1 MSEVIRF
8 NQLNQP
14 FVGLTGRV
22 DFNEAKIHG
31 VSLITSQIEAT
42 GHGLFVDD
50 ICLNQL
56 HQFGKEMGQ
65 VPVTQDH
72 EGGVADGN
80 GYIENIRLD
89 GKQLRGDW
97 CLLKSHPDTVT
108 MLERADRQ
116 PRTFGLSLAFK
127 GNPEGTLYMGKK
139 CARAE
144 ALLSADVVK
153 RPAANPM
160 GLFSAKDNA
169 NVDSRQKGA
178 RKTIELQ
185 NTMPTEPTL
194 QEVLAELQSVRGELA
209 QQQEI
214 TEQLV
219 DHANQSVTGA
229 EQSGEVDPAFL
240 SALNDA
246 SDEELAAYNEQ
257 NGTDISREDI
267 NGAVSEYNA
276 GLSAQQGEEQGEQ
289 GQEGDGQYEGSY
301 GGEQGAGEMA
311 GAAAGGEGGGATSFA
326 ALQREL
332 IQLKARL
339 NKRDAQEIQ
348 FAEKQATNDVRTK
361 ISAIVSQ
368 RDQLVQFADRVVAEN
383 EALRLHVRTGTRPVA
398 AGVDAG
404 IRLFHSGNDELHP
417 FQQRVLAFKAEKKC
431 SDGQAITFAIKE
443 PNGSALH
450 ADWLQSNSGHT
461 IRA

>member
-50 ICLNQL
+50 ICLHQL

-65 VPVTQDH
+65 VPVTQNH
-72 EGGVADGN
+72 EGGVEDVN
-80 GYIENIRLD
+80 GWVENIHLD

-160 GLFSAKDNA
+160 GLFSAKDSQ
-169 NVDSRQKGA
+169 NVDSSKNLVS

-185 NTMPTEPTL
+185 NTMPAEPTL
-194 QEVLAELQSVRGELA
+194 QDVLAELQSMQQTIA
-209 QQQEI
+209 QQGEMQQNI
-214 TEQLV
+214 IG
-219 DHANQSVTGA
+219 HINQGVTGA
-229 EQSGEVDPAFL
+229 PEAGEVDPAFL

-246 SDEELAAYNEQ
+246 SDEGLAAYNQQ
-257 NGTDISREDI
+257 NGTNISREDI

-276 GLSAQQGEEQGEQ
+276 GLAANQGEEQGE
-289 GQEGDGQYEGSY
+289 EGDGQFEGSY
-301 GGEQGAGEMA
+301 GSEQSQGEMA
-311 GAAAGGEGGGATSFA
+311 SAGGGAETGAAGQAFA

-332 IQLKARL
+332 IELKRKFNA
-339 NKRDAQEIQ
+339 KEQKEIQ
-348 FAEKQATNDVRTK
+348 FAEAQATSDVRTK
-361 ISAIVSQ
+361 ISAIVGQ
-368 RDQLVQFADRVVAEN
+368 RDQLVQLSEKLVAEN
-383 EALRLHVRTGTRPVA
+383 EALRMHVRTGTRPVI
-398 AGVDAG
+398 AG
-404 IRLFHSGNDELHP
+404 IDTGVRLFQAGSNGQMHPWQERVRQIELS
-417 FQQRVLAFKAEKKC
+417 EKVSTAK
-431 SDGQAITFAIKE
+431 AITLADKE
-443 PNGSALH
+443 DNGAAHEDFIFS
-450 ADWLQSNSGHT
+450 QGKN
-461 IRA
+461 RR

>member
-194 QEVLAELQSVRGELA
+194 QEVLAELQAVRGELA

-214 TEQLV
+214 SQQLVAHINEGIAEDQNEGEEQGISREQLE
-219 DHANQSVTGA
+219 AYN
-229 EQSGEVDPAFL
+229 
-240 SALNDA
+240 NA
-246 SDEELAAYNEQ
+246 SDEQLAELGITRADVDAAVGEFNDSL
-257 NGTDISREDI
+257 G
-267 NGAVSEYNA
+267 
-276 GLSAQQGEEQGEQ
+276 GEEQGEQ
-289 GQEGDGQYEGSY
+289 GQEGDGQFEGSY

>member
-1 MSEVIRF
+1 MEANILFHS
-8 NQLNQP
+8 QTA
-14 FVGLTGRV
+14 TGMTGVV
-22 DFNEAKIHG
+22 DQQNAVLHG
-31 VSLITSQIEAT
+31 VALIHSELEAD
-42 GHGLFVDD
+42 GHGLWIDRT
-50 ICLNQL
+50 LLTQL
-56 HQFGKEMGQ
+56 SELGRQNGQ
-65 VPVTQDH
+65 VQCNIDH
-72 EGGVADGN
+72 GSGSSNTIGFIDGFR
-80 GYIENIRLD
+80 ID
-89 GKQLRGDW
+89 GKVLRGDLH
-97 CLLKSHPDTVT
+97 LLKSHPETET
-108 MLERADRQ
+108 LLEKAERM
-116 PRTFGLSLAFK
+116 PKCVGLSAAFRGDPK
-127 GNPEGTLYMGKK
+127 GVTVGGKQ

-144 ALLSADVVK
+144 KLLSFDLVT
-153 RPAANPM
+153 RPAAAPN

-169 NVDSRQKGA
+169 NVDSRKNSV
-178 RKTIELQ
+178 RSKTIELQ
-185 NTMPTEPTL
+185 NTMPAEPTL
-194 QEVLAELQSVRGELA
+194 QDVLAELQSMQQTIA
-209 QQQEI
+209 QQGEMQQNI
-214 TEQLV
+214 IG
-219 DHANQSVTGA
+219 HINQGVTGA
-229 EQSGEVDPAFL
+229 PEAGEVDPAFL

-276 GLSAQQGEEQGEQ
+276 GLSANQGEEQGEQ

-311 GAAAGGEGGGATSFA
+311 GAAAGGESGGGATSFA
-326 ALQREL
+326 AMQREL

-368 RDQLVQFADRVVAEN
+368 RDELVQFADRVVAEN

-404 IRLFHSGNDELHP
+404 IRLFHSGNEELHP
-417 FQQRVLAFKAEKKC
+417 FQYRVLQLKAEKKC